1 MPLPRRVRGIVTRD
15 GSQVKGV
22 SEAVSRFVAES
33 SRSMILD
40 ACMTRIEV

>member
-15 GSQVKGV
+15 ESELKEV

-40 ACMTRIEV
+40 AYMTRIEV